1 VTGFGADTEDTNDEA
16 PRGRRSY
23 GRTPH
28 VRKAPAETRRA
39 IRCAALAAF
48 RRHGYRSTT
57 LQEIA
62 GEVGLTRGAVLHHFN
77 SKADLLA
84 AVVDPYLQVLDGV
97 LDAAD
102 VSDPPTAAQRER
114 LLRQLAGLMLEN
126 RETVALLTGDVA
138 ARAQVDSTDAWN
150 ARTLRLT
157 TLLTG
162 THASETEHIRTTAAL
177 GAILHPAA
185 SAWLD
190 LDGADAR
197 AALVDAS
204 LAAIGS
210 PSPDHQPAAAT
221 VKDWN

>member
-1 VTGFGADTEDTNDEA
+1 M
-16 PRGRRSY
+16 
-23 GRTPH
+23 
-28 VRKAPAETRRA
+28 RKAPGDTRRD

-48 RRHGYRSTT
+48 RRHGYRGTT

-84 AVVDPYLQVLDGV
+84 AVVNPYLRVLDGV
-97 LDAAD
+97 LASAD
-102 VSDPPTAAQRER
+102 VSDPPTVVQREF
-114 LLRQLAGLMLEN
+114 LLRELAGLVLDN
-126 RETVALLTGDVA
+126 RATVELLTRDVA
-138 ARAQVDSTDAWN
+138 ARDEIDSSDAWT
-150 ARTLRLT
+150 ARTRRLT

-162 THASETEHIRTTAAL
+162 THATETEQVRTAAAL

-197 AALVDAS
+197 AALIDAS
-204 LAAIGS
+204 LAAIGTQNDS
-210 PSPDHQPAAAT
+210 QPDTAT
-221 VKDWN
+221 PKDWN